1 MGDKSCY
8 AGLPKAMGGGGYEGA
23 ARGSGAMK
31 GGVSEEYAGGVGG
44 GGHETYAGGIPKG
57 QTPQGSGGGAGSGSA
72 DRSCYAGLP
81 K

>member
-8 AGLPKAMGGGGYEGA
+8 VGLPKADGAGGREQGA
-23 ARGSGAMK
+23 KGSGPVK
-31 GGVSEEYAGGVGG
+31 GGVNEEYAGGYGHGG
-44 GGHETYAGGIPKG
+44 NETYAGGIPKG
-57 QTPQGSGGGAGSGSA
+57 QTPSGMGGGQGGGSV